1 MNIVLFD
8 GETYFSR
15 GDARYQH
22 IKKIL
27 HKRKSDSFQAGVIN
41 GSEGEASI
49 TSMDDQGLSF
59 VFTPTRPMRPL
70 HPLIAV
76 IGFPRPIQLKRIL
89 RDLASLGVSAVWL
102 TGTELGEKSYRE
114 STLVDRGAAREGL
127 LEGCMQA
134 GGTAVPELR
143 LFDSLE
149 QTLAAAD
156 ALDAENGTRSFR
168 VSLDVQDALC
178 PLSRAPFGEVS
189 AGRPALLFIGSER
202 GWSAGER
209 ALLRAAGCTVCS
221 LGSRILRTETAAT
234 AAVAITL
241 SAIGCME
248 GDK

>member
-27 HKRKSDSFQAGVIN
+27 RKGKSDSFQAGVIN

-59 VFTPTRPMRPL
+59 VFTPTRQMRPL

-168 VSLDVQDALC
+168 VSLDVQGASCTLA
-178 PLSRAPFGEVS
+178 RAPFGEVS

-209 ALLRAAGCTVCS
+209 TLLRAAGCTVCS